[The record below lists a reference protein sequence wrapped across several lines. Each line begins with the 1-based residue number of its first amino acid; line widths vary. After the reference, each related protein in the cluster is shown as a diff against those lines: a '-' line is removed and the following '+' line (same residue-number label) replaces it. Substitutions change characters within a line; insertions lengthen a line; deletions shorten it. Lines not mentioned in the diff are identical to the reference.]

1 MSGVSPFDLTYVSG
15 FGSASGSAIGSGSAS
30 GFGSGTITDFGSGS
44 ATGFGSGSATGFGS
58 GSASGA
64 SGYPSPPSGEVSGHI
79 QSQDEKIIILTDVEV
94 MLMIGPT
101 KGPEQGRGSVEFS
114 GEGSSQEHYAE
125 ELSISLSNST
135 SYEDYWSANETVDL
149 LPEKHEQLNF
159 ITEAS
164 DVTEQAPLN
173 TPPPTTS
180 ILTTSPLASLQAPTA
195 MEEPSVTDVVQ
206 ECAEG
211 WMPFKGSCYIH
222 FDVRETWTSAEQHCE
237 ELNSHLV
244 SISSQEEQEFV
255 RHQAHDYQW
264 IGLNDKEVQNHFH
277 WTDGS
282 PLVYE
287 NWRPNQPDNYFSTGE
302 DCVVMV
308 WHEDGKWNDVPCN
321 YHLPF
326 TCKSGPVTCSS
337 PPEVKNTRMLGN
349 SKDRY
354 PVNSIIRYQCDSG
367 FTQRHLSVV
376 RCLPDGQWEEP
387 KVECIDDIKSNVCL

>member
-1 MSGVSPFDLTYVSG
+1 
-15 FGSASGSAIGSGSAS
+15 
-30 GFGSGTITDFGSGS
+30 
-44 ATGFGSGSATGFGS
+44 
-58 GSASGA
+58 
-64 SGYPSPPSGEVSGHI
+64 
-79 QSQDEKIIILTDVEV
+79 
-94 MLMIGPT
+94 
-101 KGPEQGRGSVEFS
+101 
-114 GEGSSQEHYAE
+114 
-125 ELSISLSNST
+125 
-135 SYEDYWSANETVDL
+135 
-149 LPEKHEQLNF
+149 
-159 ITEAS
+159 
-164 DVTEQAPLN
+164 
-173 TPPPTTS
+173 
-180 ILTTSPLASLQAPTA
+180 
-195 MEEPSVTDVVQ
+195 MEEPSVTDVVQECAEGWMPFKGSCYIHFDVRETWTSAEQHCEELNSHLVSISSQEEQEFVRLVQ

-387 KVECIDDIKSNVCL
+387 KVECIDVSRVKKPS